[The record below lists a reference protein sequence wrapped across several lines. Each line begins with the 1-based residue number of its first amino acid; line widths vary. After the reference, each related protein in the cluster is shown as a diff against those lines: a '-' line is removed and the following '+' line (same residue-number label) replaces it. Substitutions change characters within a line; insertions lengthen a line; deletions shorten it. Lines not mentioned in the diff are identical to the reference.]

1 MFGWLG
7 EATAKATRPCRVPVI
22 QMSHNGCIPFG
33 KVEAGPSEHP
43 ALAFRTVHT
52 ARRENPVSC
61 KRLRLAY
68 STSEYEP
75 TSLSMCS

>member
-7 EATAKATRPCRVPVI
+7 EADGESNQTVPVPII

-61 KRLRLAY
+61 KRLRLAH